1 MANSIDLI
9 GRLLCVADVFD
20 ALTSARSYRGALSR
34 SDATQMI
41 EKESGP
47 SETRQLHPARAEG

>member
-20 ALTSARSYRGALSR
+20 ALTSARSFRGALSR
-34 SDATQMI
+34 SDAM
-41 EKESGP
+41 
-47 SETRQLHPARAEG
+47 LLPARAEG